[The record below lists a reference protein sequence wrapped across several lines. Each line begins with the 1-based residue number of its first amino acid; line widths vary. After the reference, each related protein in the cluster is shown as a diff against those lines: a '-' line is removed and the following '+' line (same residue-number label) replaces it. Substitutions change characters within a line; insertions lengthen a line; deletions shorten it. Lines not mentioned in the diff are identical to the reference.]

1 LGAMRALEPNSTRC
15 GNCGAP
21 RPPGASLCPT
31 CQMPFAASDAAKPAA
46 PPAAGST
53 LWLAVVG
60 GLGVVVV
67 TSLVGVGVFL
77 ASGAESSSS
86 ADPVAVAASPSAA
99 FACAKG
105 DRAACRAA
113 CDAGHAESC
122 VELEARRDVERGSPA
137 TATADGS
144 AAAPSEEPSASTSA
158 APDTSAA
165 SEPLPRAVI
174 QRIIQQQRNQ
184 YRACYERALARQP
197 ALKGRVKVR
206 FVIRPDGTVRQASD
220 AGSDLPDREV
230 IDCVLRAVR
239 TLTFPTWTGDDI
251 TVVYPLA
258 FEPG

>member
-1 LGAMRALEPNSTRC
+1 
-15 GNCGAP
+15 
-21 RPPGASLCPT
+21 
-31 CQMPFAASDAAKPAA
+31 MPFAASDAAKPAA
-46 PPAAGST
+46 PPAARST

-60 GLGVVVV
+60 GLGVLAV
-67 TSLVGVGVFL
+67 TALVGLGAFL

-86 ADPVAVAASPSAA
+86 AEPVAVRAIPSTA

-122 VELEARRDVERGSPA
+122 GELAARRDLERGVPGEA
-137 TATADGS
+137 AAAGS
-144 AAAPSEEPSASTSA
+144 AAAPSAEPSASTSA
-158 APDTSAA
+158 APDAA
-165 SEPLPRAVI
+165 AGGEPLPRAVI

-206 FVIRPDGTVRQASD
+206 FVIRPDGTVRRASD